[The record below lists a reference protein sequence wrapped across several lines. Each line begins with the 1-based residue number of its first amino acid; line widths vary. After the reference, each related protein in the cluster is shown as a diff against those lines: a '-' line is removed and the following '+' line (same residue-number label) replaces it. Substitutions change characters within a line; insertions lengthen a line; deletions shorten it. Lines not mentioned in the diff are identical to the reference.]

1 MNTKE
6 PKKATSLRLNKDLYL
21 KIEKRAKKENRSIS
35 NLLETII
42 SQALNYNEPNE
53 ETVQAIKDAKSE
65 KNLLK
70 GYTDVNNLFEDLVK

>member
-6 PKKATSLRLNKDLYL
+6 SKRATSLRLNRDLYL

-42 SQALNYNEPNE
+42 SQALNHSEPNDDTIE
-53 ETVQAIKDAKSE
+53 AMKELEKGDGIKFNSVDELFKSI
-65 KNLLK
+65 
-70 GYTDVNNLFEDLVK
+70 

>member
-6 PKKATSLRLNKDLYL
+6 TKKATSLRLNRGLYS

-53 ETVQAIKDAKSE
+53 DTIEAINELKKGDGVKFNSVDELFKSI
-65 KNLLK
+65 
-70 GYTDVNNLFEDLVK
+70 

>member
-6 PKKATSLRLNKDLYL
+6 SKRATSLRLNRDLYL

-42 SQALNYNEPNE
+42 SQALNHNEPNE
-53 ETVQAIKDAKSE
+53 DTIGAMNELKKGNGIKFNSVDELFKSI
-65 KNLLK
+65 
-70 GYTDVNNLFEDLVK
+70 